1 MKITNKTDNSS
12 TEYAG
17 SIKSTLLF
25 ILALLFL
32 AIAFGV
38 GSGFWAYS
46 QGTKALEGVKSP
58 DDNPTKKLT
67 GKLKENPAKQ
77 PYLLD
82 EKKLIKEFS
91 AMANKPQNVEKTTP
105 EKSETEKDSSTKD
118 KEKQKE
124 KEKENKIESDLSLST
139 QKDNVTLDL
148 LKVRR
153 EGNSLTLD
161 VNLRND
167 GSQPVRFLYSFL
179 EVRDD
184 RNRALS
190 AITDGLPS
198 DLPNGGEIFS
208 GTIRIPTALLDNV
221 KSLSLTLTDYPD
233 QKIEL
238 KIDNIPII
246 E

>member
-1 MKITNKTDNSS
+1 MKITNNKNNSP
-12 TEYAG
+12 TEYSG

-46 QGTKALEGVKSP
+46 QGTKALEGVRSP

-67 GKLKENPAKQ
+67 GKLKENSAKK

-91 AMANKPQNVEKTTP
+91 SMANKPQNVEKQTP
-105 EKSETEKDSSTKD
+105 EKTETEDDKST
-118 KEKQKE
+118 KE
-124 KEKENKIESDLSLST
+124 KEKKDENETKIENDLSLST
-139 QKDNVTLDL
+139 QKNNVTLDL

-198 DLPNGGEIFS
+198 DLPNGGENFS

-238 KIDNIPII
+238 KIDNIPIS

>member
-67 GKLKENPAKQ
+67 GKLKENSAKQ

-91 AMANKPQNVEKTTP
+91 TMVNKPQNIEKITS
-105 EKSETEKDSSTKD
+105 EKSENEGDSSTKE
-118 KEKQKE
+118 KEKK
-124 KEKENKIESDLSLST
+124 KEKENKIESDLSLSI

-184 RNRALS
+184 QNRALS

-198 DLPNGGEIFS
+198 DLPNGGENFS

-221 KSLSLTLTDYPD
+221 KSLSLILTDYPD